1 MMKQINVK
9 RKIFADTNLN
19 ILLSISLITVL
30 SLLGLG
36 SRFYSLAN
44 FQSMMFQVSEFG
56 FLAIAMSLAMLTGGI
71 DLSIVANAGLSGV
84 IGVMTLSGK
93 FFPIESMPDWLVI
106 VSAVFLT
113 ILTATLG
120 GLLNGVLIAKLTMP
134 PIIATLGTMIL
145 YNGIGM
151 AITNGV
157 SVQVEVKS
165 YAKIGIATVGW
176 MPLIFLVLL
185 LTFIVMTLVLKK
197 TLFGL
202 NLYLT
207 GEQRTVARFSGIRVE
222 RTLIRA
228 YTLAGFLVGI
238 SAVIITSRVNSARMG
253 FGDTYQL
260 QAILVSVL
268 GGIDP
273 AGGSGSIV
281 GVGIGVIVLQFLSSA
296 FTILQFTP
304 YSRRL
309 IWGGLLLVVVMIKY
323 YIAKRNSR

>member
-1 MMKQINVK
+1 MNFTSMKNRLFRDK
-9 RKIFADTNLN
+9 NLN
-19 ILLSISLITVL
+19 ILMAIAIITVF
-30 SLLGLG
+30 SLLALG
-36 SRFYSLAN
+36 NRFYSMAN

-71 DLSIVANAGLSGV
+71 DLSIVANAGLAGV

-93 FFPIESMPDWLVI
+93 IFPIAHMQDHYVIAIAIFFTLLV
-106 VSAVFLT
+106 AT
-113 ILTATLG
+113 IG
-120 GLLNGVLIAKLTMP
+120 GAINGLLIAKLTMP

-157 SVQVEVKS
+157 SVQVQVHS
-165 YAKIGIATVGW
+165 YAKIGNSTLFSIPV
-176 MPLIFLVLL
+176 IFLALAI
-185 LTFIVMTLVLKK
+185 TFILVAILLRK
-197 TLFGL
+197 TKFGF

-207 GEQRTVARFSGIRVE
+207 GEHRTVALFSGLKVE
-222 RTLIRA
+222 RTLIA
-228 YTLAGFLVGI
+228 TYTLSGFLVGI
-238 SAVIITSRVNSARMG
+238 AAVIITSRVNSARMG

-273 AGGSGSIV
+273 SGGGGNIAGV
-281 GVGIGVIVLQFLSSA
+281 AIGVIVLQFLQSA

-304 YSRRL
+304 YSRKL
-309 IWGGLLLVVVMIKY
+309 IWGSLLLVVMMINY
-323 YIAKRNSR
+323 YLDKRSRR